1 MCTQLAMQSRTS
13 YTQKDAQLLS
23 LLSVL
28 HNHKK
33 SIHIARMTYAPRSPS
48 CPTKVSIQAYSGKQH
63 ELRSTRTW
71 ILCTTLGALVVPGHA
86 LDQFLQRALVAHL
99 LPLVHHARHDDRVRQ
114 SLSQGDCS
122 QYPKLGEGGGAGEKR
137 SLTYAGVEKRATGR
151 AR

>member
-1 MCTQLAMQSRTS
+1 
-13 YTQKDAQLLS
+13 
-23 LLSVL
+23 
-28 HNHKK
+28 
-33 SIHIARMTYAPRSPS
+33 MTYAPRSPS
-48 CPTKVSIQAYSGKQH
+48 CPTKVSIQADSGKQH

-71 ILCTTLGALVVPGHA
+71 ILCTTLGALVVPGYA

-151 AR
+151 TTVSNARGEEEKKEKQNTSPRNATQPRCPTVS